1 MVVSIQEELQ
11 EKFIQQA
18 GDIMKIRAYAKI
30 NLALD
35 VVRKRED
42 GYHELEMIMAPITL
56 HDLIY
61 INVIE
66 EGIEIESN
74 STIMPVDQRNIM
86 YKVAVLMKERYRI
99 KKGIKIYVYKHIP
112 TQAGLAGGSADGAA
126 VIKAINKLFHLN
138 LTNEQMA
145 AIGKEVG
152 ADIPFCIYQKLA
164 LVSGIGEKLSFIDQ
178 SFECKVLLV
187 KPKKGVSTK
196 KAFSSLDL
204 SRASHRDCHLM
215 AKGIE
220 ENDYQVVINNLQNT
234 LEKPSIKM
242 VPEIEMI
249 KQEMIKIGFDGAL
262 MSGSGSC
269 VFALTKSDEILDK
282 GFKYF
287 KGKYYFVRKTEILN
301 QNQLVD

>member
-1 MVVSIQEELQ
+1 MVSIQEELQ

-35 VVRKRED
+35 VISKRED

-66 EGIEIESN
+66 DGIKIESN

>member
-1 MVVSIQEELQ
+1 MVSIQEELQ

-35 VVRKRED
+35 VISKRED

-66 EGIEIESN
+66 DGIKIESN

-86 YKVAVLMKERYRI
+86 YKVVVLMKERYRI

-152 ADIPFCIYQKLA
+152 ADIPFCI
-164 LVSGIGEKLSFIDQ
+164 
-178 SFECKVLLV
+178 
-187 KPKKGVSTK
+187 
-196 KAFSSLDL
+196 
-204 SRASHRDCHLM
+204 
-215 AKGIE
+215 
-220 ENDYQVVINNLQNT
+220 
-234 LEKPSIKM
+234 IK
-242 VPEIEMI
+242 
-249 KQEMIKIGFDGAL
+249 
-262 MSGSGSC
+262 S
-269 VFALTKSDEILDK
+269 
-282 GFKYF
+282 
-287 KGKYYFVRKTEILN
+287 
-301 QNQLVD
+301 

>member
-1 MVVSIQEELQ
+1 MVSIQEELQ

-242 VPEIEMI
+242 VPEIEVI